1 MKKKILVACLCVA
14 LAVLT
19 IAGTTL
25 AYLTSQDTV
34 TNTFTVG
41 NVEIKLDEA
50 KANTDGTLVEGAN
63 RVKANSYKLIPGHT
77 YTKDPMVTVLEGE
90 GQFTVD
96 GTVYR
101 CKAGESLVMPAK
113 KPHAVYAPEN
123 FKMLLTVVFPQP

>member
-1 MKKKILVACLCVA
+1 
-14 LAVLT
+14 
-19 IAGTTL
+19 
-25 AYLTSQDTV
+25 
-34 TNTFTVG
+34 
-41 NVEIKLDEA
+41 
-50 KANTDGTLVEGAN
+50 
-63 RVKANSYKLIPGHT
+63 
-77 YTKDPMVTVLEGE
+77 MVTVLEGE